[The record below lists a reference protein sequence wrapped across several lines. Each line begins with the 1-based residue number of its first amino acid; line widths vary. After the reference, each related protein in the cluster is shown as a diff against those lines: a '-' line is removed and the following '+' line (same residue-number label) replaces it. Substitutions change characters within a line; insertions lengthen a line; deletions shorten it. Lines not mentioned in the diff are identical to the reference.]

1 MVYRNVKIRITS
13 MVLILAMLLSYIP
26 VTAWTI
32 HASAEEFSTESVV
45 TTIPARNIVQN
56 YPSYIGDSYSVAD
69 LMLPSSVNVQ
79 KTDGS
84 IVSASVT
91 WDYTGLDLSKLGT
104 YTLTGVVDGTELTVQ
119 QVVHVVAYQNLML
132 ESSFEED

>member
-45 TTIPARNIVQN
+45 TTIPARNIIQN
-56 YPSYIGDSYSVAD
+56 HPSYIGDSYSVAD

-79 KTDGS
+79 MTDGS

-91 WDYTGLDLSKLGT
+91 WDYTGLDLSQLGT
-104 YTLTGVVDGTELTVQ
+104 YTLTGTVDGTELTV
-119 QVVHVVAYQNLML
+119 
-132 ESSFEED
+132 